1 MAASGEEL
9 HFQEDWEI
17 NVLKYTIKLGIVIL
31 PDLRL
36 ERHSY

>member
-1 MAASGEEL
+1 MATLGEEL
-9 HFQEDWEI
+9 HYQE
-17 NVLKYTIKLGIVIL
+17 VGKSMYTIKLGIVIL